1 MVYRDGTT
9 GQAAATATGR
19 DRNHVFI
26 GQLHDGRYLFGRFRE
41 DDDFRRVEVNG
52 IRFFI
57 GLIGIELLRIDSH
70 IVFAQK
76 SQQFIE

>member
-41 DDDFRRVEVNG
+41 DDDFRFMEIMGVP
-52 IRFFI
+52 FFV
-57 GLIGIELLRIDSH
+57 LIGIELLRIDSH